1 MGADDDLAW
10 HESASA
16 TVGADRVVAAF
27 GDLAGGRPDGTWA
40 APGRVN
46 IIGEHVDYNAGR
58 CLPIALPHRTFSA
71 VRRRSDGE
79 LRVVSAQGHPPW
91 AGPVAEL
98 DGSRVTGW
106 ARYVVGAVWALRRAG
121 ADVPGLDV
129 VTDSDVPIGA
139 GLSSSAALICS
150 VAAAAAEL
158 SAWGDLRDPATR
170 AAVAAAG
177 VDAETEFVGAPT
189 GGMDQAV
196 AMRAE
201 AGHALLLD
209 CRDDT
214 IAQLAFDLDGAGL
227 ALLVID
233 TRVAHRNVDGR
244 YEERRRGCERA
255 ARALGVATLR
265 EVADATAGAP
275 LDDSLRVLA
284 GDDEGFRLAR
294 HVVSEMH
301 RVDVVVDRLLVGQ
314 LDRIGPLLDASH
326 RSLRDDFAVSCAE
339 LDLAVDAAREA
350 GALGARMTGGGFGGS
365 AVAVVRVGAESD
377 VARSVDRA
385 FVDAGFGRPVFLVAT
400 ASGPAGRVA

>member
-16 TVGADRVVAAF
+16 EVAADRVGAAF

-46 IIGEHVDYNAGR
+46 VIGEHVDYNAGR

-71 VRRRSDGE
+71 VRRRRDGA
-79 LRVVSAQGHPPW
+79 LRVASAQGHPPW
-91 AGPVAEL
+91 SGPVAEL
-98 DGSRVTGW
+98 DGSGVTGW
-106 ARYVVGAVWALRRAG
+106 ARYVAGAVWALRRAG

-129 VTDSDVPIGA
+129 VIDSDVPMGA

-150 VAAAAAEL
+150 VAAAGAEL
-158 SAWGDLRDPATR
+158 SAWGDVGDPATR
-170 AAVAAAG
+170 ATIAAAG
-177 VDAETEFVGAPT
+177 VAAETEFVGAPT

-196 AMRAE
+196 AMRAA

-214 IAQLAFDLDGAGL
+214 VAQLAFDLDAAGL

-244 YEERRRGCERA
+244 YEERRRGC
-255 ARALGVATLR
+255 ARATRLLGVATLR
-265 EVADATAGAP
+265 EVADATAGTP
-275 LDDSLRVLA
+275 LDDALRPLA
-284 GDDEGFRLAR
+284 GDEAFRLAR

-301 RVDVVVDRLLVGQ
+301 RVDAVVDELLAGRV
-314 LDRIGPLLDASH
+314 DRIGPLLDGSH
-326 RSLRDDFAVSCAE
+326 RSLRDDFAVSCAQ

-365 AVAVVRVGAESD
+365 AIALVPSAAATD
-377 VARSVDRA
+377 VATSVDRS
-385 FVDAGFGRPVFLVAT
+385 FVDAGFGRPAFLWAT
-400 ASGPAGRVA
+400 PSGPAGRVR

>member
-1 MGADDDLAW
+1 
-10 HESASA
+10 
-16 TVGADRVVAAF
+16 VGAEDGIDWHRSDGVEAAVARLDKSF
-27 GDLAGGRPDGTWA
+27 GALMGGRPDGAWA

-46 IIGEHVDYNAGR
+46 VIGEHVDYNAGR

-71 VRRRSDGE
+71 ARRRGDHE
-79 LRVVSAQGHPPW
+79 LHVASAQGHPPW
-91 AGPVAEL
+91 SGAVTEL
-98 DGSRVTGW
+98 DEARIGGW
-106 ARYVVGAVWALRRAG
+106 VRYVVGAVWALQRAG

-129 VTDSDVPIGA
+129 VIDSDVPIGA

-150 VAAAAAEL
+150 VASAAAEL
-158 SAWGDLRDPATR
+158 SGWGDPADPGTR
-170 AAVAAAG
+170 AALAAVG
-177 VDAETEFVGAPT
+177 VDAETRYVGAPT

-196 AMRAE
+196 AMRAT

-214 IAQLAFDLDGAGL
+214 ATPIAFDLDAAGL

-255 ARALGVATLR
+255 ARLLGVTTLR
-265 EVADATAGAP
+265 EVADATSEGGVEEALQP
-275 LDDSLRVLA
+275 VA
-284 GDDEGFRLAR
+284 GDESYPLAH

-301 RVDVVVDRLLVGQ
+301 RVDCVVYSLQAGHVRE
-314 LDRIGPLLDASH
+314 IGPVLDGSH

-339 LDLAVDAAREA
+339 LDLAVDVARAE

-365 AVAVVRVGAESD
+365 AIALVPAETEVAVAT
-377 VARSVDRA
+377 AVDRS
-385 FVDAGFGRPVFLVAT
+385 FTDAGFLRPAFLLAR
-400 ASGPAGRVA
+400 AAAPAGRVA